1 MLPYF
6 NYEVPE
12 ENMEGELF
20 ARPEEFLDQTKG
32 ALEYYSKLF
41 EHNKIFD
48 QVYLADGILYPNF
61 RILKWVEIYKT
72 TTTIPRNFCSFGC
85 T

>member
-6 NYEVPE
+6 SYEVPE

-20 ARPEEFLDQTKG
+20 ARPEQFLDQTKG

-48 QVYLADGILYPNF
+48 QVYVTGWDPLSKIQNFKFQICIFKFLVLICIL
-61 RILKWVEIYKT
+61 
-72 TTTIPRNFCSFGC
+72 
-85 T
+85 